1 MLYNN
6 TCARKIPRQLY
17 FSTIYN
23 WREVRCESMS
33 NVIVKENETLDSAL
47 RRFKRSCAK
56 AGIQQEIRK
65 REHYEKPSV
74 RRMNLCIKLI
84 IKPLRSLLKLLFNR
98 IFYVALALVVQLAW
112 LLIALFRLMEYSRW
126 VTIGMQA
133 IGFLVVLWI
142 VNKKI
147 NPSYKLAWTMLILIF
162 PVFGV
167 SLYLLFGKSRI
178 GAVMEQHYQNLIDE
192 TAEYLEGSELT
203 RKRLNEDDRSMRI
216 QSDYIWQYS
225 RYPVHENTTA
235 EYFQVGDDMFPVLVH
250 ELEQAKHFIFIEYF
264 IINDGVMW
272 QTILNILEKKAK
284 EGVDVRLIYDGFGCL
299 TTLPYKYDQEMRR
312 RGIKCEVFNRFRP
325 ILNIIQNNRDHRK
338 ICVID
343 GWTGFTGGIN
353 LADEYINQRKRFGH
367 WKDTAV
373 MLKGEGVWNMTAM
386 FLYMWGIVTR
396 TDTSLDFGN
405 YVPHRWHPNDFP
417 GSGYVQPF
425 CDSPLDDEIVGENVY
440 LNIINRAKNYVYIC
454 TPYLII
460 DNEMMTA
467 LCLAAKSGVD
477 VRIMTPGIPDK
488 KMVFLLT
495 QSYYKQLLEAGVK
508 IYEYQ
513 PGFLHAKS
521 FVCDDKVGV
530 VGTINLDYRSLYLH
544 FEDGVWMYKN
554 DVILDIRDDFTETLE
569 YCDPIDLAFC
579 QKRNIVVRAI
589 QNVLRVFAP
598 LL

>member
-1 MLYNN
+1 M
-6 TCARKIPRQLY
+6 CAKIPG
-17 FSTIYN
+17 S
-23 WREVRCESMS
+23 
-33 NVIVKENETLDSAL
+33 
-47 RRFKRSCAK
+47 
-56 AGIQQEIRK
+56 
-65 REHYEKPSV
+65 SV
-74 RRMNLCIKLI
+74 RDFYHNLDNNQGKEVILKAENNKILKEKKNWILLLFKKLAKLI
-84 IKPLRSLLKLLFNR
+84 FNR
-98 IFYVALALVVQLAW
+98 IFYVAVAMLVQLGW
-112 LLIALFRLMEYSRW
+112 ILMMVLRLAAYSRYID
-126 VTIGMQA
+126 IGLRL
-133 IGFLVVLWI
+133 IGIVLVLWI
-142 VNKKI
+142 LNKEI
-147 NPSYKLAWTMLILIF
+147 NPSYKLAWTMLILILPILGVVLYF
-162 PVFGV
+162 VFGR
-167 SLYLLFGKSRI
+167 SRI
-178 GAVMEQHYQNLIDE
+178 AAIMQQHFEQRIE
-192 TAEYLEGSELT
+192 ESREYLRDQPQT
-203 RKRLNEDDRSMRI
+203 RQKLEALDPSASN
-216 QSDYIWQYS
+216 QS
-225 RYPVHENTTA
+225 RYISDVSRFPVHENTTA

-405 YVPHRWHPNDFP
+405 YVPHRWHPNEFP